1 MLTAPELLTLIKAHN
16 ILSKI
21 KVPAKAKKDAEA
33 LEKIINEAN
42 FKVDHV
48 KKLIQPIKIKRGKSI
63 KLSEA
68 EELTKPKPKK
78 EQTAEQVEK
87 KKMNERKKIIKFIV
101 ANKDILKDPEVAKL
115 HKGLK

>member
-21 KVPAKAKKDAEA
+21 KVPAKARKDAEA

-48 KKLIQPIKIKRGKSI
+48 KKLIQPLKIKRGKSI
-63 KLSEA
+63 KLVDA

-78 EQTAEQVEK
+78 EQTSEQKEKKSMNEK
-87 KKMNERKKIIKFIV
+87 KKVIKFILD
-101 ANKDILKDPEVAKL
+101 NKEILNDPEVLKL